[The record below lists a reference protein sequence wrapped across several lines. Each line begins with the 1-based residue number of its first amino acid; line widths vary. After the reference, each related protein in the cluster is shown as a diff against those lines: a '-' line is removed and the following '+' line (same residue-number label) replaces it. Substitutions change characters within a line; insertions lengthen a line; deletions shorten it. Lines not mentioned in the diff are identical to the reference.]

1 MAKFWPGS
9 RQIARILLTRGIAAL
24 LLLQTLALAFAEAR
38 PMPLEPGLDAASRLC
53 APIFDGGHDRLPTA
67 PRRADGPGH
76 CLCCPLSYDPSDAA
90 LATLLT
96 ATLLLLPLPD
106 GAETRR
112 AFVTDAGPLAGAMG
126 VRPFSRAPPAA

>member
-1 MAKFWPGS
+1 MAKFRPGL
-9 RQIARILLTRGIAAL
+9 RQIVRILLPRGIAAL
-24 LLLQTLALAFAEAR
+24 LLLQTLALAFAGAR
-38 PMPLEPGLDAASRLC
+38 PMPLSRGLDAASRLC
-53 APIFDGGHDRLPTA
+53 APMSDGGHDGLPTA

-76 CLCCPLSYDPSDAA
+76 CLYCPLSCAPSNAV

-96 ATLLLLPLPD
+96 ATLLLLAPPH

-112 AFVTDAGPLAGAMG
+112 AFMTDAWPLAGAAG